1 MELAKVHVFAI
12 CQTHPGMRAKVLGFL
27 RANTPAVEAETG
39 CLEYFATTDATGAP
53 GLQIPLGDDGFIVY
67 ERWADMAAFDAHAN
81 APHVVTYRDN
91 TRALIA
97 QRTVHVMSS
106 V

>member
-1 MELAKVHVFAI
+1 MVHVFAI
-12 CQTHPGMRAKVLGFL
+12 YQAHPGMRSKVFEFL
-27 RANTPAVEAETG
+27 RANTPAVEAEPG
-39 CLEYFATTDATGAP
+39 CIEYFASIDARHAP
-53 GLQIPLGDDGFIVY
+53 GLQTPIGEDGFIVY
-67 ERWADMAAFDAHAN
+67 ERWADMDAFHAHAN
-81 APHVVTYRDN
+81 APHVITYRDN